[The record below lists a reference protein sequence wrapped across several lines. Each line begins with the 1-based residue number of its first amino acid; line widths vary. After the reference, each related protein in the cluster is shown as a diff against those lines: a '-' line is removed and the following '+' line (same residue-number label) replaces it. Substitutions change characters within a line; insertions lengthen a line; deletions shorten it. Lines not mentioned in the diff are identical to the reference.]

1 MLKEDYIPRLIDNKI
16 IELLQDFS
24 AVQIR
29 GSEVVRKTSTAE
41 FFANS
46 EIKLNTKKQREE
58 FDRMHAAGP
67 ELFLEGDKRRLIDE
81 WQLYPAIWDEIK
93 NHADESH
100 LKKPVYI
107 NRFFFS

>member
-1 MLKEDYIPRLIDNKI
+1 
-16 IELLQDFS
+16 
-24 AVQIR
+24 
-29 GSEVVRKTSTAE
+29 
-41 FFANS
+41 
-46 EIKLNTKKQREE
+46 
-58 FDRMHAAGP
+58 MHAAGP